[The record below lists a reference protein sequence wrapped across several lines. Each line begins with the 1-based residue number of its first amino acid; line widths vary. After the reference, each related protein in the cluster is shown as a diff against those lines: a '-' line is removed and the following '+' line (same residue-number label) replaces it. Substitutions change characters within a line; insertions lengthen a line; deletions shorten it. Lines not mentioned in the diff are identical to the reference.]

1 MPTSTLERVRL
12 AFSGPLMA
20 ILWLAAVIVAGVSFV
35 DGHRLAIPITLTAF
49 ASAGAV
55 TLSWRSSPTGDVT
68 RWMSAVALNVQ
79 VALLVLA
86 MEGTHY
92 QSDMHMA
99 FFAVLAIS
107 AGWFCAV
114 SIMLATVFVAVH
126 HLVLNFLYPFAV
138 FQEGSEFLRVID
150 HAVLLLVEAGALVIL
165 CRRVVVAMTTADSAT
180 DDARDALVARTSAE
194 AQTQAMGLE
203 VQAMRGRTE
212 ERIIET
218 VGAIVAAAK
227 AGDFKYRPEPSADLG
242 RLGALVTGL
251 NEVNASVDQST
262 EELLRVLSGLADGDL
277 TRQITTAYPGRF
289 GELKE
294 AVNETVDA
302 ARRRR
307 CPPSSRRPSTSLRR
321 PPDQCRRQRPL
332 APYREPGLRTGADG
346 RHDRATGRVGEG
358 LRAVVP
364 PGGGPRR
371 AKPRRWRTDGG
382 SIVTRGGRR
391 DDPHRAGQPE
401 DHRHHRASSTTSP
414 SRPTCWRSTQPSRRP
429 GPARPARASRWSRP
443 KSARWRSAPP
453 RPRRTS
459 PD

>member
-1 MPTSTLERVRL
+1 
-12 AFSGPLMA
+12 
-20 ILWLAAVIVAGVSFV
+20 
-35 DGHRLAIPITLTAF
+35 
-49 ASAGAV
+49 
-55 TLSWRSSPTGDVT
+55 
-68 RWMSAVALNVQ
+68 
-79 VALLVLA
+79 
-86 MEGTHY
+86 
-92 QSDMHMA
+92 
-99 FFAVLAIS
+99 
-107 AGWFCAV
+107 
-114 SIMLATVFVAVH
+114 MLATVFVAVH

-294 AVNETVDA
+294 ARQRHGRRGSPRRSPPSRRRASTSRRRPRDQRRRQTTCRA
-302 ARRRR
+302 ARRSRPPRWRR
-307 CPPSSRRPSTSLRR
+307 PRPPPSSS
-321 PPDQCRRQRPL
+321 
-332 APYREPGLRTGADG
+332 
-346 RHDRATGRVGEG
+346 
-358 LRAVVP
+358 
-364 PGGGPRR
+364 
-371 AKPRRWRTDGG
+371 
-382 SIVTRGGRR
+382 
-391 DDPHRAGQPE
+391 
-401 DHRHHRASSTTSP
+401 
-414 SRPTCWRSTQPSRRP
+414 
-429 GPARPARASRWSRP
+429 
-443 KSARWRSAPP
+443 PP
-453 RPRRTS
+453 R
-459 PD
+459 

>member
-20 ILWLAAVIVAGVSFV
+20 ILWLTAVIVAGVSFV

-165 CRRVVVAMTTADSAT
+165 CRRVVVAMT
-180 DDARDALVARTSAE
+180 
-194 AQTQAMGLE
+194 
-203 VQAMRGRTE
+203 
-212 ERIIET
+212 
-218 VGAIVAAAK
+218 
-227 AGDFKYRPEPSADLG
+227 
-242 RLGALVTGL
+242 
-251 NEVNASVDQST
+251 
-262 EELLRVLSGLADGDL
+262 
-277 TRQITTAYPGRF
+277 
-289 GELKE
+289 
-294 AVNETVDA
+294 
-302 ARRRR
+302 
-307 CPPSSRRPSTSLRR
+307 SSR
-321 PPDQCRRQRPL
+321 QR
-332 APYREPGLRTGADG
+332 DG
-346 RHDRATGRVGEG
+346 
-358 LRAVVP
+358 
-364 PGGGPRR
+364 
-371 AKPRRWRTDGG
+371 
-382 SIVTRGGRR
+382 
-391 DDPHRAGQPE
+391 
-401 DHRHHRASSTTSP
+401 
-414 SRPTCWRSTQPSRRP
+414 
-429 GPARPARASRWSRP
+429 
-443 KSARWRSAPP
+443 
-453 RPRRTS
+453 
-459 PD
+459 

>member
-1 MPTSTLERVRL
+1 
-12 AFSGPLMA
+12 
-20 ILWLAAVIVAGVSFV
+20 
-35 DGHRLAIPITLTAF
+35 
-49 ASAGAV
+49 
-55 TLSWRSSPTGDVT
+55 
-68 RWMSAVALNVQ
+68 MSAVALNVQ

-294 AVNETVDA
+294 A
-302 ARRRR
+302 
-307 CPPSSRRPSTSLRR
+307 
-321 PPDQCRRQRPL
+321 
-332 APYREPGLRTGADG
+332 
-346 RHDRATGRVGEG
+346 
-358 LRAVVP
+358 
-364 PGGGPRR
+364 
-371 AKPRRWRTDGG
+371 
-382 SIVTRGGRR
+382 
-391 DDPHRAGQPE
+391 
-401 DHRHHRASSTTSP
+401 
-414 SRPTCWRSTQPSRRP
+414 
-429 GPARPARASRWSRP
+429 
-443 KSARWRSAPP
+443 
-453 RPRRTS
+453 
-459 PD
+459 